1 MPATFRSEVQIAAL
15 HFSSDI
21 PRMVIS
27 IAATGVPSL
36 IIEGSQGLSKSSS
49 IGSLC
54 ADEVQMARG
63 QRGTRQEPPDPSMK
77 EAGRKI

>member
-21 PRMVIS
+21 PRMIIS
-27 IAATGVPSL
+27 IAPTGVPSL

-63 QRGTRQEPPDPSMK
+63 K
-77 EAGRKI
+77 EEQGKTLNILSPQTPV